1 MLFTIIKIVLTVIAV
16 AVCAAL
22 LLFIYALI
30 SGLFI
35 PKKIRDVPKNTSP
48 LFADDKAQIGAHRAG
63 AGIAPEN
70 TPLAFDICLN
80 SESFE
85 VRELEFDLHLTKD
98 DKLIIL
104 HDPTL
109 DRTTDAREKYGRNNI
124 LPADLTYDELKALNP
139 GENFVTDSG
148 ETPYKGL
155 RGDDI
160 PEGLRIPL
168 LDEII
173 DKIEAHGEYLYS
185 IDIKDSGER
194 GRRAADALIKL
205 TREKG
210 VSDRVIIATFNNDI
224 TKYLTENYPDVQRSI
239 GVFEGILFYFACAFN
254 VRLNKDKLPFKAVQ
268 IPANQYR
275 IVRLGTER
283 FIRYCH
289 NLGIAVQYWT
299 IDDVKE
305 IKRLSDIGAD
315 CIITNVPDKMYAL
328 LYRNDG
334 ETVSVSKEI

>member
-1 MLFTIIKIVLTVIAV
+1 MLFAIIKIILTVAAV
-16 AVCAAL
+16 TVCAAL

-30 SGLFI
+30 SGHFI
-35 PKKIRDVPKNTSP
+35 PKRLRNVPKNTSP
-48 LFADDKAQIGAHRAG
+48 LFADGKAQIGAHRAG

-109 DRTTDAREKYGRNNI
+109 DRTTDAREKYGRDHI
-124 LPADLTYDELKALNP
+124 LPSDLTYDELKALNP
-139 GENFVTDSG
+139 GEHFVTDSG

-155 RGDDI
+155 RGDNI

-185 IDIKDSGER
+185 IDIKDSGNR

-210 VSDRVIIATFNNDI
+210 ISDRVIIATFNNDI
-224 TKYLTENYPDVQRSI
+224 TKYLTKKYPDVQRSI
-239 GVFEGILFYFACAFN
+239 GVLEGVLFYFACAFN
-254 VRLNKDKLPFKAVQ
+254 LRLNKDKLPFKAVQ

-283 FIRYCH
+283 FVRYCH

-299 IDDVKE
+299 IDDPAE
-305 IKRLSDIGAD
+305 IKRLSNIGAD

-328 LYRNDG
+328 LYR
-334 ETVSVSKEI
+334 